1 MDQTRYTTKR
11 KSITQSDDEEMSDI
25 SQGSTPK
32 KIRKVMS
39 EKRKRMIAV
48 EQIQKL
54 PNVPQ
59 ESKDQMIREI
69 DEGKNRNKRMTK
81 RTHIHNPL
89 LPIPLNNMFE
99 TLRGLDDSG
108 DSLDISEYNL
118 SRDDDNIFQ
127 EMNPQQ
133 AENHDDEEKNDDTV
147 SVLYND
153 KINNDNDHIL
163 TINKHSD
170 QTDFVFNLTLDDVV
184 VEVNND
190 LKLLTS
196 KETEIPNESSNLLNE
211 IYSDESFVSCRDSLS
226 TNDDTSSINDK
237 TINLSSCS
245 YTSTKPNEKRVPDIR
260 IKYQPQ
266 IAGVGLICRILPHEK
281 PSTSKYLALTQFI
294 ETLLLQE
301 QPLSIE
307 YKSSKE
313 LQSNTN
319 NIDHKDKIE
328 SSPKDHTETQTK
340 QLSNNTNIET
350 ESTSPINKPKSN
362 TLKEASIIKTPKSPT
377 TSDME
382 TNMVSLEIKK
392 VATQIE

>member
-133 AENHDDEEKNDDTV
+133 AENHVQKP
-147 SVLYND
+147 Y
-153 KINNDNDHIL
+153 
-163 TINKHSD
+163 
-170 QTDFVFNLTLDDVV
+170 QTT
-184 VEVNND
+184 
-190 LKLLTS
+190 
-196 KETEIPNESSNLLNE
+196 
-211 IYSDESFVSCRDSLS
+211 
-226 TNDDTSSINDK
+226 
-237 TINLSSCS
+237 
-245 YTSTKPNEKRVPDIR
+245 
-260 IKYQPQ
+260 
-266 IAGVGLICRILPHEK
+266 
-281 PSTSKYLALTQFI
+281 
-294 ETLLLQE
+294 
-301 QPLSIE
+301 
-307 YKSSKE
+307 
-313 LQSNTN
+313 
-319 NIDHKDKIE
+319 
-328 SSPKDHTETQTK
+328 
-340 QLSNNTNIET
+340 
-350 ESTSPINKPKSN
+350 
-362 TLKEASIIKTPKSPT
+362 
-377 TSDME
+377 
-382 TNMVSLEIKK
+382 
-392 VATQIE
+392 